1 MILFFDPHVTMYD
14 ITEMSHCFRDVNH
27 PNFFLFFFLFLIK
40 NTLLLPLFAM
50 SQRQPFAHYNNG
62 GNKRKYTSQNLDRLL
77 SRAPPQANFNINY
90 EAYTI
95 LIPNYSFG
103 KPTLLPGSGGLMAI
117 AIGKRYVSRGG
128 VYVCVGEDKKVGS
141 MQVTTTTTLS
151 SLLSC

>member
-1 MILFFDPHVTMYD
+1 
-14 ITEMSHCFRDVNH
+14 
-27 PNFFLFFFLFLIK
+27 
-40 NTLLLPLFAM
+40 M

-117 AIGKRYVSRGG
+117 AIGKRYVARRR
-128 VYVCVGEDKKVGS
+128 VEDKSGGS
-141 MQVTTTTTLS
+141 NYAGHPFPSFRVDF
-151 SLLSC
+151 SLCAD